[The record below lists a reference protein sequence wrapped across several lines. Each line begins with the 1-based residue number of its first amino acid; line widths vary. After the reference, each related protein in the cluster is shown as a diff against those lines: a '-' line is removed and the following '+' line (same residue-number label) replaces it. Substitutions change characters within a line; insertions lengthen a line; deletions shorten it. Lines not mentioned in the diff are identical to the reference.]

1 MSIHTGAIDMGKA
14 GEGLIRFVG
23 IEELEA
29 KEAEKKKAEKELN
42 DELHIGLA
50 AFLNKKWDKAKT
62 NKSHIERKLLKAKR
76 QRRGEYDPED
86 LEQIQQFGGSTIFMM
101 ITNVKCR
108 AIESWVKDV
117 MLPAG
122 EKPWTVEPTPVADLP
137 IEVESLIAA
146 QVQKEA
152 KMMML
157 QAGPVVTMDDV
168 NERMEEIRDDIKK
181 QMQTQAIKET
191 IKLEDELEDDLVEGG
206 FYEAFGDF
214 IKDFAT
220 YQSAFI
226 KGPII
231 KSRDALRWEMNPAT
245 GTKLPVIKKVLRR
258 EWERVSPFDI
268 YPGPSSKSLQD
279 GYHCERM
286 RLRPSSLM
294 HFRQVPGFKSA
305 SIDIVLAYHR
315 SGQLTN
321 WLWTDQEQAILND
334 RPNEQDDDTDVI
346 EAVIYRGPIQGQVLN
361 EWGYKEKLQDAFD
374 YECEAWFVD
383 NYVIMARINKH
394 PLGRRPIY
402 GSSFEDN
409 PDSIW
414 GQAPP
419 EILEDCQRIC
429 NASARAIVNNM
440 AIASG
445 PQVEVH
451 EDRVDP
457 KEDIEDI
464 YPWKV
469 WKTKSDELGQ
479 GKQAVYFYQ
488 PNSMTKELMAV
499 YDVFFKQAGEQLGVP
514 AYEHGSPQV
523 GGAGKTAHGLSMLMS
538 ASSKIM
544 KDAIGNIDKAIIKPI
559 IKELWLNKMMFDEE
573 FNKRNRGDIDIIAR
587 ASEFL
592 VIAEQLQIRRAEFLQ
607 MTMNPFDMQIMGM
620 AGRAKILKE
629 VLKTLKMPDD
639 IIPEEQIDAMDIQ
652 QGGPPAPGQG
662 MPGQGPPGAGGPIP
676 AQPGEGL
683 PNGAIPGNAGP
694 GVLNPPATPG
704 EPGGPPGG
712 ALPALQD
719 PGRL

>member
-1 MSIHTGAIDMGKA
+1 MGDTGAINMGQA
-14 GEGLIRFVG
+14 GSGLIRFVG
-23 IEELEA
+23 VEELEA
-29 KEAEKKKAEKELN
+29 KEAEKKRAEKEQG
-42 DELHIGLA
+42 DILHSSLA
-50 AFLNKKWDKAKT
+50 AWLNKKWDKAKT
-62 NKSHIERKLLKAKR
+62 TKSQVEIKLLKAKR
-76 QRRGEYDPED
+76 QRIGQYDPAD
-86 LEQIQQFGGSTIFMM
+86 FEQIQRFGGSTIFMM

-137 IEVESLIAA
+137 IQVEELIGQQAA
-146 QVQKEA
+146 KEA

-157 QAGPVVTMDDV
+157 QAGPVVTVGDIE
-168 NERMEEIRDDIKK
+168 ERMEELRSDIRK
-181 QMQTQAIKET
+181 QMQTQAVKQAIKM
-191 IKLEDELEDDLVEGG
+191 EDELEDDLIEGN
-206 FYEAFGDF
+206 FYEAFADF

-220 YQSAFI
+220 YQTAFL

-231 KSRDALRWEMNPAT
+231 KMRNTLLWEMNDQT
-245 GTKLPVIKKVLRR
+245 GTKVPVIKKVLKR

-268 YPGPSSKSLQD
+268 YPGPNSKSLQD

-286 RLRPSSLM
+286 RIRPSQLQA
-294 HFRQVPGFKSA
+294 FRNVPGFKSA
-305 SIDIVLAYHR
+305 TIDIILAYHR
-315 SGQLTN
+315 SGSLTN
-321 WLWTDQEQAILND
+321 WLWTDQEQATLND
-334 RPNEQDDDTDVI
+334 RPNEQEDDTDVI
-346 EAVIYRGPIQGQVLN
+346 NVICYRGPIQGKQLN
-361 EWGYKEKLQDAFD
+361 EWGYKGDKLQDSFD

-383 NYVIMARINKH
+383 DYVIMARVNKH
-394 PLGRRPIY
+394 PLGKRPIY
-402 GSSFEDN
+402 GSSFELN

-499 YDVFFKQAGEQLGVP
+499 YETFFKQAGEQLGVP

-544 KDAIGNIDKAIIKPI
+544 KDAIGNIDKTIIKPI
-559 IKELWLNKMMFDEE
+559 IKELWLNKMQFDEE
-573 FNKRNRGDIDIIAR
+573 FNRRNRGDIEIIAR
-587 ASEFL
+587 ASEYL
-592 VIAEQLQIRRAEFLQ
+592 VIAEQLQIRRAEFLS
-607 MTMNPFDMQIMGM
+607 MTANPIDLQILGM

-629 VLKTLKMPDD
+629 VIKTLKMADD
-639 IIPEEQIDAMDIQ
+639 IIPEEQIEGMELM
-652 QGGPPAPGQG
+652 QGGQPAPGQQTL
-662 MPGQGPPGAGGPIP
+662 PGQPGGVIP
-676 AQPGEGL
+676 TQPGEGL
-683 PNGAIPGNAGP
+683 PNGALPGGQAGP
-694 GVLNPPATPG
+694 GVLNPPPTPG

-712 ALPALQD
+712 ALPPLQD
-719 PGRL
+719 PGRV

>member
-1 MSIHTGAIDMGKA
+1 MGDTGAIDMGKA

-23 IEELEA
+23 VEELEA
-29 KEAEKKKAEKELN
+29 KEAAKRAEEKRQNSL
-42 DELHIGLA
+42 LTQGLA
-50 AFLNKKWDKAKT
+50 TFLNKRWDKAKT
-62 NKSHIERKLLKAKR
+62 DKSFTERKLLKAKR
-76 QRRGEYDPED
+76 QRKGEYDPED
-86 LEQIQQFGGSTIFMM
+86 LQQIQQFGGSTIYMM

-122 EKPWTVEPTPVADLP
+122 EKPWTIEPTPVADLP
-137 IEVESLIAA
+137 IEVEELIAV

-152 KMMML
+152 RMMML
-157 QAGPVVTMDDV
+157 EAGPVVTMDDV
-168 NERMEEIRDDIKK
+168 NERMEEIREDIRK
-181 QMQTQAIKET
+181 QMQTQAVKET
-191 IKLEDELEDDLVEGG
+191 IKMEDELEDDLVEGG
-206 FYEAFGDF
+206 FYDAFADF

-220 YQSAFI
+220 YQTAFM

-231 KSRDALRWEMNPAT
+231 KMRDCLEWEINPAT
-245 GTKLPVIKKVLRR
+245 GQKMPVIKKVLKR

-279 GYHCERM
+279 GYVCERM
-286 RLRPSSLM
+286 RLRPSALQA
-294 HFRQVPGFKSA
+294 FRNVPGFKSTA
-305 SIDIVLAYHR
+305 IDLVLAYHR
-315 SGQLTN
+315 NGQLSN
-321 WLWTDQEQAILND
+321 WLWTDQERALLDD
-334 RPNEQDDDTDVI
+334 RPNEQDDDVDQIQV
-346 EAVIYRGPIQGQVLN
+346 VCYRGPIRGQDLID
-361 EWGYKEKLQDAFD
+361 WGMKDKLQPNFD
-374 YECEAWFVD
+374 YETEAWFVE
-383 NYVIMARINKH
+383 NYVLMARINKH
-394 PLGRRPIY
+394 PLKRRPLY
-402 GSSFEDN
+402 GASFEMN

-414 GQAPP
+414 GLAPP

-469 WKTKSDELGQ
+469 WKTKSDELGT

-499 YDVFFKQAGEQLGVP
+499 YAEFFKQAGEQLGVP

-544 KDAIGNIDKAIIKPI
+544 KDAIGNIDKTLMKPI
-559 IKELWLNKMMFDEE
+559 IEELWLNKMTFDEE
-573 FNKRNRGDIDIIAR
+573 FNKRNRGDLEIVAR
-587 ASEFL
+587 ASEYL

-607 MTMNPFDMQIMGM
+607 MTMNPFDMQILGM

-629 VLKTLKMPDD
+629 VLKTLKMPDE
-639 IIPEEQIDAMDIQ
+639 IIPEEQIDAMDINA
-652 QGGPPAPGQG
+652 GGPPVPGQG
-662 MPGQGPPGAGGPIP
+662 VNPGQPGGPIP

-683 PNGAIPGNAGP
+683 PNGAIPNEAMAGP
-694 GVLNPPATPG
+694 GVLNPPANPG

-712 ALPALQD
+712 VLPTLQD
-719 PGRL
+719 PGRI

>member
-1 MSIHTGAIDMGKA
+1 MDLMANAIDMGKA
-14 GEGLIRFVG
+14 GEGLIRFIGV
-23 IEELEA
+23 EELEA
-29 KEAEKKKAEKELN
+29 TKKQLQAAEKEQNSILN
-42 DELHIGLA
+42 SSLA
-50 AFLNKKWDKAKT
+50 SFLNKKWDKAKT
-62 NKSHIERKLLKAKR
+62 DKHQIEERLLTAKR
-76 QRRGEYDPED
+76 QRKGQYDPSD
-86 LEQIQQFGGSTIFMM
+86 LRQIEQFGGSTIYMM

-137 IEVESLIAA
+137 IDIEEAIAV
-146 QVQKEA
+146 QVQREA
-152 KMMML
+152 REMMMM
-157 QAGPVVTMDDV
+157 AGPVLTPQDV
-168 NERMEEIRDDIKK
+168 EERMEEIRSDIKK
-181 QMQTQAIKET
+181 DLQTKAIKET
-191 IKLEDELEDDLVEGG
+191 LKMEDELEDDLVEGK
-206 FYEAFGDF
+206 FYEAFADF

-220 YQSAFI
+220 YQTAFM

-231 KSRDALRWEMNPAT
+231 RMRDTLQWDQSPT
-245 GTKLPVIKKVLRR
+245 GGKTPVIKKMLRR

-279 GYHCERM
+279 GYNCERL
-286 RLRPSSLM
+286 RLRPSDLM
-294 HFRQVPGFKSA
+294 AFRNVPGFDTN
-305 SIDIVLAYHR
+305 SIDLVLTYHR
-315 SGQLTN
+315 AGQLKD
-321 WLWTDQEQAILND
+321 WLWTDQERASLDD

-346 EAVIYRGPIQGQVLN
+346 QAICYRGPIQGAKLK
-361 EWGYKEKLQDAFD
+361 EWGMKGNLQDSFD
-374 YECEAWFVD
+374 YECEAWFVE
-383 NYVIMARINKH
+383 NYVIMARLNKH
-394 PLGRRPIY
+394 PLNKRNLY
-402 GSSFEDN
+402 GASFEMN

-414 GQAPP
+414 GLAPP

-429 NASARAIVNNM
+429 NAAARAVVNNM

-488 PNSMTKELMAV
+488 PNSVTKELLAI
-499 YDVFFKQAGEQLGVP
+499 YDQFFKQAGEQLGVP

-544 KDAIGNIDKAIIKPI
+544 KDAIGNIDKTLMKPI
-559 IKELWLNKMMFDEE
+559 IYELWLNKMMYDEE
-573 FNKRNRGDIDIIAR
+573 FNKSNKGDIDIVAR
-587 ASEFL
+587 ASEYL
-592 VIAEQLQIRRAEFLQ
+592 VIAEQLQIRRAEFLAQ
-607 MTMNPFDMQIMGM
+607 TMNPIDLQILGM

-629 VLKTLKMPDD
+629 VLKTLKMPDE
-639 IIPEEQIDAMDIQ
+639 IIPEEQIDAMDMA
-652 QGGPPAPGQG
+652 QGGQPGPGQPAQ
-662 MPGQGPPGAGGPIP
+662 PGDPGGAIP

-683 PNGAIPGNAGP
+683 PNGGVPGANAGP
-694 GVLNPPATPG
+694 MALNPPANPG
-704 EPGGPPGG
+704 EPGGVPGG
-712 ALPALQD
+712 VLPPLTD
-719 PGRL
+719 PGRV